1 MRQVLAHRG
10 WILFALLALVGA
22 FALMRLSAAP
32 GYTDSYYHFNAA
44 TRLVSGDGL
53 TDPYLWTYIGAPE
66 TLPSPS
72 HRYWMPLT
80 SLVAA
85 LGMGLANAPGDYA
98 AATWPFALM
107 LAGTALTGFWLGRR
121 LGGRAR
127 HAWIAGLL
135 TLFSGFFTRFW
146 GQTDTFAPYALVGS
160 LCLVAL
166 GYTNTMGFQ
175 RRGDPMWSPD
185 DGLPEGRTP
194 RRSSLQPPSVGTGQ
208 ALSADKR
215 NLRNWILFALTGIL
229 AGLAHLTRAD
239 GVLLLLV
246 GCAAAL
252 WPVRGERYPVILRRA
267 LQGLVIMTLAYL
279 LVMLPWFA
287 HNMAVSGTLLPVGGT
302 QAIWFREYNDLFNY
316 PPDSSPGT
324 FFADGIAPLF
334 TTRWEAFSSNLGTFI
349 AVEGLVV
356 MMPLMLL
363 GLWVRRHDGFLRGF
377 WLYALGLHLAM
388 TLVFPFPGYRGGL
401 FHSAAALIPWWAA
414 LGVAGLDDAVDWAA
428 RRRRQWRAG
437 TAKVIFSAAL
447 LVVALFL
454 SLSTGLANRVGGGT
468 PRLYDELRAILP
480 ENARVMINDPAA
492 LYYFTGLGGVVL
504 PNESPDVIPEVA
516 RRYGVSYLLL
526 QDVTADGR
534 AADAA
539 PPPLWPVLTG
549 DYSFLTPISLDVP
562 GVRLYAIT
570 VE

>member
-10 WILFALLALVGA
+10 GILFALLALVGA

-66 TLPSPS
+66 TLPAPS

-80 SLVAA
+80 SLIAA
-85 LGMGLANAPGDYA
+85 IGMSLANAPGDYA
-98 AATWPFALM
+98 AAQLPFTLL
-107 LAGTALTGFWLGRR
+107 LAGTALTGFWLGGR
-121 LGGRAR
+121 LGGGRR
-127 HAWIAGLL
+127 HAWLAGLL

-160 LCLVAL
+160 LCLVAI
-166 GYTNTMGFQ
+166 GQ
-175 RRGDPMWSPD
+175 IHEMW
-185 DGLPEGRTP
+185 TP
-194 RRSSLQPPSVGTGQ
+194 RRASLQPPSVGTGQ
-208 ALSADKR
+208 TLSADKR
-215 NLRNWILFALTGIL
+215 NLRNWLLLLYALTGIL

-239 GVLLLLV
+239 GLLLLLV

-252 WPVRGERYPVILRRA
+252 WPVRGERYTAILWRA
-267 LQGLVIMTLAYL
+267 LPGLVIMTLAYL
-279 LVMLPWFA
+279 LVMLPWFV
-287 HNMAVSGTLLPVGGT
+287 HNVAVSGTPLPVGGT

-324 FFADGIAPLF
+324 FLTDGIAPLF
-334 TTRWEAFSSNLGTFI
+334 STRWEALSSNLGTFI

-356 MMPLMLL
+356 MTPLMLL
-363 GLWVRRHDGFLRGF
+363 GLWVRRRDGFLRGF

-388 TLVFPFPGYRGGL
+388 TLVFSFPGYRGGL
-401 FHSAAALIPWWAA
+401 LHSAAALIPWWAA

-447 LVVALFL
+447 LAVAVFL
-454 SLSTGLANRVGGGT
+454 SLSTGLANRVGTGM
-468 PRLYDELRAILP
+468 PQLYNDLRTVLP

-504 PNESPDVIPEVA
+504 PNESPDIIPEIA
-516 RRYGVSYLLL
+516 RRYGVGYLLL
-526 QDVTADGR
+526 EQVTEDGR

-539 PPPLWPVLTG
+539 PPSLWPVLTQ
-549 DYSFLTPISLDVP
+549 DYPFQTLIPLDTP